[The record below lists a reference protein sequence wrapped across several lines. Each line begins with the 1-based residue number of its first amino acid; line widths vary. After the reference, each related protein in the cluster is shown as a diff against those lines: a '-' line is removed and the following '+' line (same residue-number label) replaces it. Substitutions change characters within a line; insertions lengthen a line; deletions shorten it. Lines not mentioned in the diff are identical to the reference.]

1 MVSHPTSIVEEG
13 SRIMQQ
19 SAIWQEVRAWPR
31 GERLA
36 LAEKLLESVREE
48 PAPYEVSPERREALL
63 SLIGIWKTDQELDV
77 DKIVEEAR
85 MSKYG

>member
-1 MVSHPTSIVEEG
+1 
-13 SRIMQQ
+13 MQQ

-48 PAPYEVSPERREALL
+48 RAPYEVSPERREALL